1 MQPECKKS
9 ISDPIKRS
17 SVKTFTLSHK
27 SLKLKVNNKVFELKE
42 NCNLFAQCALVKDK
56 VNINMGTAIGGH
68 KLANVPS
75 SSFNP
80 DGNFIKGGIDISS
93 AVDKVLLKFH
103 IIFLWPFFI
112 WLF

>member
-1 MQPECKKS
+1 
-9 ISDPIKRS
+9 
-17 SVKTFTLSHK
+17 
-27 SLKLKVNNKVFELKE
+27 
-42 NCNLFAQCALVKDK
+42 
-56 VNINMGTAIGGH
+56 MGTAIGGH

-75 SSFNP
+75 SFFNP
-80 DGNFIKGGIDISS
+80 DGNFIKGGIDKSS